1 MISLLSDATKNIF
14 QDVSSRHEDTS
25 VVLFFFVA
33 KQARFIKNCWSR
45 EQGTVTKL
53 LADLKW
59 DTLQVRREKARL
71 LMFYKAT
78 HGLVDIPLP
87 DTLIPLSV
95 RNTWQYHPKKF
106 YPMVSNTK
114 SYKGT
119 FFPSTVAMWN
129 SLPLSVLDKPN
140 ISQFR
145 QALDHFY

>member
-1 MISLLSDATKNIF
+1 
-14 QDVSSRHEDTS
+14 
-25 VVLFFFVA
+25 
-33 KQARFIKNCWSR
+33 
-45 EQGTVTKL
+45 
-53 LADLKW
+53 
-59 DTLQVRREKARL
+59 
-71 LMFYKAT
+71 MFYKAT

-95 RNTWQYHPKKF
+95 RNTRQYHPKKF
-106 YPMVSNTK
+106 YSMVSNTK

-129 SLPLSVLDKPN
+129 SLPPNILDKPN

>member
-1 MISLLSDATKNIF
+1 MFLDNPLVTIFRTLLFLHTTCN
-14 QDVSSRHEDTS
+14 
-25 VVLFFFVA
+25 FFPHPKTMHA
-33 KQARFIKNCWSR
+33 KKLL
-45 EQGTVTKL
+45 L

-95 RNTWQYHPKKF
+95 RNTRQYHPKKF
-106 YPMVSNTK
+106 YSMVSNTK

-129 SLPLSVLDKPN
+129 SLPPNILDKPN